1 MVSPGSRICVLLP
14 PNPKTA
20 FNMQFFFRLAL
31 VLAWF
36 GPFFSQAQS
45 LNLGSGNG
53 SAFQPESVTPSPAAD
68 PMAGGAA
75 PAGSASPDLGT
86 MDVSD
91 LLRRGDTLIIR
102 LTGVPP
108 GDQGIFEVKV
118 DESGRVS
125 MPYIGSVTAASLTT
139 VQLKKSIEDTY
150 VQQEIF
156 TNPNV
161 TVDLKEQRFVDVT
174 GEVRMP
180 QRVPYTKDLTALGA
194 VAACGGFTDF
204 ANRRKVKLTQSG
216 VTREFNAKDIQ
227 VDPSRDI
234 KLLPNDKIHVDR
246 SIF

>member
-1 MVSPGSRICVLLP
+1 MAGSRQLL
-14 PNPKTA
+14 
-20 FNMQFFFRLAL
+20 LGWVAL
-31 VLAWF
+31 WL
-36 GPFFSQAQS
+36 GGSGLSAQS
-45 LNLGSGNG
+45 LSLGSGAE
-53 SAFQPESVTPSPAAD
+53 SAFQVQGAPESVPAALPAAD
-68 PMAGGAA
+68 PMAGGSLAGTA
-75 PAGSASPDLGT
+75 PGPGSGAVDT
-86 MDVSD
+86 SD
-91 LLRRGDTLIIR
+91 LLRGGDTLIIR

-108 GDQGIFEVKV
+108 ADQGIFEVKV
-118 DESGRVS
+118 DESGKVS
-125 MPYIGSVTAASLTT
+125 MPYIGSVPAANLTT
-139 VQLKKSIEDTY
+139 VQLKEGIEGAYKTG
-150 VQQEIF
+150 EIF

-216 VTREFNAKDIQ
+216 VTREFNAKEIQ

-234 KLLPNDKIHVDR
+234 RLLPNDKIHVDR